1 MSTYDYAK
9 LGLKCGIEIHQQLAT
24 KTKLFCGCENKL
36 RGQDPSDYT
45 LERTFRPVLGEE
57 GKFDPAMLVEFEK
70 KNTVIYEGFT
80 DCTCTYEIDET
91 PPFFCD
97 PNAIDIALEIGLL
110 LNLKL
115 VDEFHV
121 CRKNYVDGSVP
132 AGYQRT
138 GIIGINGSIPI
149 SPQKDIGI
157 NLLCLEEDSCRK
169 SSEGKNT
176 ITFKLDRL
184 GIPLVEVTT
193 APDINDPEEARLAAL
208 RIGMLLRN
216 TGKVKKVL
224 GAIRQDL
231 NVSIQG
237 GERIEIKGVQK
248 LDWIPILLKNEVTR
262 QLSLLKIRDNMVER
276 GLKSKDFQEK
286 VFDLSEIFQKTQCK
300 FIQKGIK
307 NGLLVWGMRVP
318 YMQGLWG
325 REIQEGRRFGTEV
338 ANKMGAI
345 TGLKGL
351 IHSDEKLEKYQF
363 SEVEI
368 SKIRKQL
375 KCGEEDLFVL
385 VLGKKSRLEQAFEI
399 IKDRL
404 VKASVGVPEE
414 TRKAL
419 EDGNTEFLRELH
431 GAKRLYPDT
440 DSREIPISR
449 ERIETIRAKLPRYPW
464 EAMEEFA
471 SKYKIPKES
480 LNQLTLDGNLKL
492 LEDILNV
499 YSGKPTVV
507 VSTLLE
513 TIKTLRRDDKPVENL
528 TDSHFIQVFTL
539 LEKKKIAKEAI
550 EDILSNISENPSVKI
565 EDIVENMNIT
575 TMDTNELQN
584 IVQRIIPQFSSMIK
598 ERQMGAMGPIM
609 GAVMTEVRGMIDGK
623 LVSQTVKSEIM
634 KEIKKGGKQDGI

>member
-1 MSTYDYAK
+1 MSTTSDYDYKK
-9 LGLKCGIEIHQQLAT
+9 LGLRCGIEIHNQLDT

-36 RGQDPSDYT
+36 RGQDPPEYT
-45 LERTFRPVLGEE
+45 LTRNFRPVLGEE
-57 GKFDPAMLVEFEK
+57 GKFDPAMLVEFKK

-91 PPFFCD
+91 PPFYCD
-97 PNAIDIALEIGLL
+97 PHAIDIAIEIGLL

-132 AGYQRT
+132 AGFQRT
-138 GIIGINGSIPI
+138 GIIGINGTIPI
-149 SPQKDIGI
+149 SPTKDIGI

-169 SSEGKNT
+169 SGEGKN
-176 ITFKLDRL
+176 IIKFKLDRL

-193 APDINDPEEARLAAL
+193 APDINDPEEARLTAL

-231 NVSIQG
+231 NVSIKG

-248 LDWIPILLKNEVTR
+248 LDWIPILIKSEVTR
-262 QLSLLKIRDNMVER
+262 QLGLIKVREKMIDL
-276 GLKSKDFQEK
+276 GLKSEDFQEK
-286 VFDLSEIFQKTQCK
+286 VIDLSKVFEKTQCK

-307 NGLLVWGMRVP
+307 NGLSVWGMRVP
-318 YMQGLWG
+318 LMVGLWG
-325 REIQEGRRFGTEV
+325 IEIQEGRRFGTEV

-363 SEVEI
+363 SDIEI

-375 KCGEEDLFVL
+375 KCENQDLFVL
-385 VLGKKSRLEQAFEI
+385 VLGKKARLEQAFEI

-404 VKASVGVPEE
+404 VKALVGVPEE

-440 DSREIPISR
+440 DSREIPISK
-449 ERIETIRAKLPRYPW
+449 EKIEAIRVNLPRYPW
-464 EAMEEFA
+464 EAMAEFV

-499 YSGKPTVV
+499 YSGKPTIV

-513 TIKTLRRDDKPVENL
+513 TIKTLRRDGKPVENL

-539 LEKKKIAKEAI
+539 LDKKKIAKEAI
-550 EDILSNISENPSVKI
+550 EEVLSNISEKPTAKI
-565 EDIVENMNIT
+565 EQIVKEMNIT
-575 TMDTNELQN
+575 TMDTMELKK
-584 IVQRIIPQFSSMIK
+584 IVQKIIPQFSSMIK

-609 GAVMTEVRGMIDGK
+609 GVVMKEVRGKIDGK
-623 LVSQTVKSEIM
+623 LVSQAVKSEIM
-634 KEIKKGGKQDGI
+634 KEIKKGGK